1 MNILKGINTLIADL
15 KLIGYSE
22 LVDEQGNAIINEDLV
37 KFLVNKPHAFDCRN
51 LDFDPT
57 PDEYLQGK
65 HYIEIPPK
73 EEGDY
78 GKAIAIFED
87 VFLEELVEIYS
98 PPASIGICQ
107 INNGKFILVFKNKVN
122 IKGFALPGGTLGEV
136 NPSCGELTQI
146 ERAVVYGQ
154 ALEREF
160 LEECGIKM
168 FQTRLLSVERPTA
181 RLNHSCAV
189 YLCKGDYIQV
199 QREEDSDHIIVE
211 VTFEEMM
218 NCLTG
223 ELAIDGFLIPL
234 LTTQRDFILKY
245 FS

>member
-1 MNILKGINTLIADL
+1 MDIIKGINSLIADL

-22 LVDEQGNAIINEDLV
+22 PVDEQDNAIINADLV
-37 KFLVNKPHAFDCRN
+37 KLMVNKPHAFDCRN

-65 HYIEIPPK
+65 NYIETTPK
-73 EEGDY
+73 ETKDY
-78 GKAIAIFED
+78 GKAIAIFD
-87 VFLEELVEIYS
+87 DIFLEELVEIYS
-98 PPASIGICQ
+98 PPASIGMCQ
-107 INNGKFILVFKNKVN
+107 INNGKFILVFKNKPNV
-122 IKGFALPGGTLGEV
+122 KGFALPGGTLGEV
-136 NPSCGELTQI
+136 NPNCSELTQSD
-146 ERAVVYGQ
+146 RAVVYGQ

-189 YLCKGDYIQV
+189 YLCKGDYIQS
-199 QREEDSDHIIVE
+199 QREEDNDHIIVE
-211 VTFEEMM
+211 VTFDEMF